1 MHPTAVLLLWVYI
14 ALLLA
19 GGLVGF
25 LKAGSKA
32 SLGASVG
39 SAIPLVFVAL
49 GVLPALVANAVLSAL
64 VVVFIVRY
72 RKSGK
77 FMPSGMLVA
86 LSAAADVALLWF
98 HFAARNA

>member
-1 MHPTAVLLLWVYI
+1 MHPTAVAILWTYI

-39 SAIPLVFVAL
+39 SAVPLVLVAL

-64 VVVFIVRY
+64 VVVFIFRY

-86 LSAAADVALLWF
+86 LSAVTDTALLWF